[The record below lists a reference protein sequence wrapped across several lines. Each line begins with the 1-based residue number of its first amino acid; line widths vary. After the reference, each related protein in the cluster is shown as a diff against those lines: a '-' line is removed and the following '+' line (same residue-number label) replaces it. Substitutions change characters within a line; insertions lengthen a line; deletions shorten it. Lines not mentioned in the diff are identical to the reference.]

1 MRVWTDRSGKYRIQ
15 ASFLKLDGESVH
27 LLDEDGRE
35 REIPLDRLSEADQ
48 QYVRDVNK
56 LPTGEAKP

>member
-15 ASFLKLDGESVH
+15 ASFLRLEGESVH
-27 LLDEDGRE
+27 LLDEESRE

-48 QYVRDVNK
+48 QYVRDLNK